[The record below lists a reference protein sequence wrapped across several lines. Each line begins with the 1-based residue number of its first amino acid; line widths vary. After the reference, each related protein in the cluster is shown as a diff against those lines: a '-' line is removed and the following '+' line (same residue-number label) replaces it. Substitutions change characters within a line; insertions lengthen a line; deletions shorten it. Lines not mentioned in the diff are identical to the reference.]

1 MLKSKCCIS
10 NYPRYIDFCHLK
22 TRDNFGDVF
31 FWGDGRDFNSLP
43 WPWPFTVRARRGE
56 SDWASAW
63 SSQNQFEFVWKLA
76 WRKLPS
82 PESRS
87 EPWESK
93 QWTKCEAGVGRF
105 SECWYIFQGIKCRKK
120 LSCSCFTISCMEALT
135 AVSAVSLAPLS
146 FASCSSSKRW
156 THWPNPRSQL
166 CEGQRVTAI
175 TKLAGEEEKGCV
187 SEEVPR
193 SSSKVWCWHESF
205 LGCRRWEED
214 HPKEE
219 QKTAK
224 GKGGKTMKD
233 PEAPKKPEVP
243 MVAALPKTAQLSWK
257 SVLASQW
264 RPSPNWLL
272 PSGRSWVLMKRRSW
286 RWIPGKES
294 SISRSHEILCAQSGS
309 GSGSGR
315 SWSSREEGQDQ
326 DREGR
331 ESG

>member
-1 MLKSKCCIS
+1 MFFFLRGWEGFQFFTLTMTIHGACSQGRVGLSKRVKLSESIWICVEACMAKASVTWI
-10 NYPRYIDFCHLK
+10 K
-22 TRDNFGDVF
+22 
-31 FWGDGRDFNSLP
+31 
-43 WPWPFTVRARRGE
+43 VRAMGVQTMKM
-56 SDWASAW
+56 A
-63 SSQNQFEFVWKLA
+63 
-76 WRKLPS
+76 
-82 PESRS
+82 
-87 EPWESK
+87 
-93 QWTKCEAGVGRF
+93 KCEAGVGRC

-120 LSCSCFTISCMEALT
+120 TFLQLLHYLLHGNLDSLKPFQAAELCFVLLLLKKMDSLTQPKKPTGSAGHSHHQISWGKVFSALS
-135 AVSAVSLAPLS
+135 
-146 FASCSSSKRW
+146 
-156 THWPNPRSQL
+156 
-166 CEGQRVTAI
+166 
-175 TKLAGEEEKGCV
+175 EEEKGCV

-224 GKGGKTMKD
+224 EKGGKTMKD

-294 SISRSHEILCAQSGS
+294 SISTSHEILCAQSGS

-315 SWSSREEGQDQ
+315 SWTSREEGQDQ